1 MKAGT
6 AAEIALAQQ
15 MAIVVAQIRS
25 DIQSS
30 GDQIASSLQNTAI
43 SLIVPDIVIL
53 TQSLKQAAA
62 LAKSIMVR

>member
-15 MAIVVAQIRS
+15 MATVVAQIRS

-43 SLIVPDIVIL
+43 SLVVPDIVIL